1 MARVHRDGQK
11 HPVKIYRFLMAGGMD
26 EKIYQRQVT
35 KTGLADSVVD
45 GKKNEASFSAEELRD
60 LFRLD
65 VNAGCQT
72 HDLLGC
78 NCKGLGVNLSP
89 SASRTAAEEVL
100 HCEDGENVAIS
111 DSDEDSDDDL
121 PLNPAYAPVPATK
134 ANVAAAEKRMAEET
148 KSKRLKKSKGKMQA
162 LMRYI
167 HVDTTVFMGETHDVF
182 GYEHDDVKAAKELID
197 DEVLVSVLKDERC
210 KVGFVFA
217 KKSKKAA
224 KIEKL

>member
-11 HPVKIYRFLMAGGMD
+11 NPVKIYRFMMAGGMD

-45 GKKNEASFSAEELRD
+45 GKRNEASFSVEELRD

-65 VNAGCQT
+65 LNAQCQT

-78 NCKGLGVNLSP
+78 DCKGLSVHSHP
-89 SASRTAAEEVL
+89 EPEEVIES
-100 HCEDGENVAIS
+100 EDDKSVIIES
-111 DSDEDSDDDL
+111 SEEESDDDL
-121 PLNPAYAPVPATK
+121 PLHPAYAPVPATK
-134 ANVAAAEKRMAEET
+134 ANVATLEKRIAEEA
-148 KSKRLKKSKGKMQA
+148 KAKRLKRAKGKMQA
-162 LMRYI
+162 LMSYVHI
-167 HVDTTVFMGETHDVF
+167 DTSIFVGETKHVF
-182 GYEHDDVKAAKELID
+182 GYEHDAVKAAKDAIG

-217 KKSKKAA
+217 KKSKKS
-224 KIEKL
+224 